1 MSIGVEKTPFLRMV
15 RSITRVSKGQANSQ
29 TILIFKMGLIVV
41 RMDYRVCIVK
51 VERRLPMNEQQRL
64 ASQQANSSMKKGEKD
79 YSKYFESV
87 YQPPS
92 LKDAKKRGKEEVK
105 IERDF
110 GLPEEFRNFGAGRK
124 FYIRTYGCQMNEHD
138 TEVMAGI
145 FTALGYEP
153 TFSTKD
159 ADVILL
165 NTCAI
170 RENAEN
176 KVFGELG
183 HLKPLK
189 QRNPDLLIG
198 VCGCMSQEESVV
210 NKIMQKNQHVDM
222 VFGTHNIHRLPYILK
237 DAMFSKATVVEV
249 WSKEGDVIE
258 NLPKVRRGDIKAWV
272 NIMYGCDKFCT
283 YCIVPYTRGKERSRR
298 PEDIINEIRHLA
310 ANGYKEITLLG
321 QNVNAYGKDFED
333 LEYGL
338 GDLMDE
344 LRKIDIARVRFT
356 TSHPRDF
363 DDHLIEV
370 LGKGG
375 NLVEHIH
382 LPVQSGSTDMLKIM
396 ARKYSREHY
405 LELVRKIKEAIP
417 NAVLT
422 TDIIVGFPNETDE
435 QFEETMSL
443 YREVGFDSAFTFIY
457 SPREG
462 TPAAKM
468 KDNVPMEV
476 KKERLQR
483 LNALVNEYSM
493 EKNKRYVGQIVEV
506 LVDGESKNNPDV
518 LAGYTRANK
527 LVNFVAPKSAIAQL
541 VKVKVTEAK
550 TWSLNGELVEEPIE
564 VK

>member
-1 MSIGVEKTPFLRMV
+1 
-15 RSITRVSKGQANSQ
+15 
-29 TILIFKMGLIVV
+29 
-41 RMDYRVCIVK
+41 
-51 VERRLPMNEQQRL
+51 MNEKQRL
-64 ASQQANSSMKKGEKD
+64 EGQQVTIKNPSDKKSEKD
-79 YSKYFESV
+79 YSKYFQSV
-87 YQPPS
+87 YIPPN
-92 LKDAKKRGKEEVK
+92 LKEAKKRGKEEIK
-105 IERDF
+105 YEKDF
-110 GLPEEFRNFGAGRK
+110 EIDEEFRGMGKGRK

-145 FTALGYEP
+145 FMQLGYEP
-153 TFSTKD
+153 TDSVDD
-159 ADVILL
+159 ANVILL

-176 KVFGELG
+176 KVFGEIG

-189 QRNPDLLIG
+189 LEKPDLLVG

-210 NKIMQKNQHVDM
+210 NKILEKHQHVDM
-222 VFGTHNIHRLPYILK
+222 IFGTHNIHRLPQILK
-237 DAMFSKATVVEV
+237 EAYMSKAMVVEV

-258 NLPKVRRGDIKAWV
+258 NLPKVRKGSIKAWV

-298 PEDIINEIRHLA
+298 PEDIIQEVRALA
-310 ANGYKEITLLG
+310 AHGYQEITLLG

-333 LEYGL
+333 ITYGL
-338 GDLMDE
+338 GDLMDD
-344 LRKIDIARVRFT
+344 LRKVDIPRIRFT

-363 DDHLIEV
+363 DDRLIEV
-370 LGKGG
+370 LAKKG

-382 LPVQSGSTDMLKIM
+382 LPVQSGSSDVLKIM
-396 ARKYSREHY
+396 ARKYTRERY

-417 NAVLT
+417 DVALS

-435 QFEETMSL
+435 QFEETLSL
-443 YREVGFDSAFTFIY
+443 YREVGFEMAYTFIY

-483 LNALVNEYSM
+483 LNDLVNQLSREAL
-493 EKNKRYVGQIVEV
+493 EKYRGQVVEV
-506 LVDGESKNNPDV
+506 LVEGESKNNPDV
-518 LAGYTRANK
+518 LAGYTRKNK
-527 LVNFVAPKSAIAQL
+527 LVNFKGPKTAIGKIVN
-541 VKVKVTEAK
+541 VKITDAK
-550 TWSLNGELVEEPIE
+550 TWSLNGEMIEELEAVE

>member
-1 MSIGVEKTPFLRMV
+1 
-15 RSITRVSKGQANSQ
+15 
-29 TILIFKMGLIVV
+29 
-41 RMDYRVCIVK
+41 
-51 VERRLPMNEQQRL
+51 MNEKQRL
-64 ASQQANSSMKKGEKD
+64 ETTQVNPSDKKSEKD
-79 YSKYFESV
+79 YSKYFETV
-87 YQPPS
+87 FMPPS

-105 IERDF
+105 YHNDF
-110 GLPEEFRNFGAGRK
+110 KISEQFKGMGNGRK

-145 FTALGYEP
+145 FMALGYEP
-153 TFSTKD
+153 TDRPDD
-159 ADVILL
+159 ANVILL

-183 HLKPLK
+183 HLKHLK
-189 QRNPDLLIG
+189 MEKPDLLLG

-210 NKIMQKNQHVDM
+210 NKILKHYQFVDM
-222 VFGTHNIHRLPYILK
+222 IFGTHNIHRLPHILNEAYMAK
-237 DAMFSKATVVEV
+237 EMVIEV

-258 NLPKVRRGDIKAWV
+258 NLPKERRGNIKAWV

-298 PEDIINEIRHLA
+298 PEEIIQEVRHLA
-310 ANGYKEITLLG
+310 AQGYQEITLLG

-333 LEYGL
+333 MEYGL

-344 LRKIDIARVRFT
+344 LRKIDIPRIRFT

-370 LGKGG
+370 LAKGG

-382 LPVQSGSTDMLKIM
+382 LPVQSGSSDILKIM
-396 ARKYSREHY
+396 ARKYTREQF
-405 LELVRKIKEAIP
+405 LELVRKIKAAIP
-417 NAVLT
+417 DVALT
-422 TDIIVGFPNETDE
+422 TDIIVGFPNETEE
-435 QFEETMSL
+435 QFEETLSL
-443 YREVGFDSAFTFIY
+443 YREVGFESAYTFIY

-483 LNALVNEYSM
+483 LNNLVNELSAEAMKKY
-493 EKNKRYVGQIVEV
+493 EGQIVEV
-506 LVDGESKNNPDV
+506 LVEGESKNNPEI
-518 LAGYTRANK
+518 LAGYTRKNK
-527 LVNFVAPKSAIAQL
+527 LVNFKAPKSAIGKL
-541 VKVKVTEAK
+541 VKVKITNAK
-550 TWSLNGELVEEPIE
+550 TWTLDGEMVEEAVE

>member
-1 MSIGVEKTPFLRMV
+1 
-15 RSITRVSKGQANSQ
+15 
-29 TILIFKMGLIVV
+29 
-41 RMDYRVCIVK
+41 
-51 VERRLPMNEQQRL
+51 MNEKQRIDNTQVNP
-64 ASQQANSSMKKGEKD
+64 SDKKSDKD
-79 YSKYFESV
+79 YSQYFQAV
-87 YQPPS
+87 YMPPS

-105 IERDF
+105 YDGFSI
-110 GLPEEFRNFGAGRK
+110 PEEFKGMGQGKK

-145 FTALGYEP
+145 FMALGYEP
-153 TFSTKD
+153 TDGVED
-159 ADVILL
+159 ANVILL

-183 HLKPLK
+183 HLKTLK
-189 QRNPDLLIG
+189 KERPDLLLG

-210 NKIMQKNQHVDM
+210 NRILKVHPFVDM
-222 VFGTHNIHRLPYILK
+222 IFGTHNIHRLPTILNE
-237 DAMFSKATVVEV
+237 AYLSKEMVIEV

-258 NLPKVRRGDIKAWV
+258 NLPKVRKGNIKAWV

-298 PEDIINEIRHLA
+298 PEEIIQEVRHLA
-310 ANGYKEITLLG
+310 AQGYKEITLLG

-333 LEYGL
+333 ITYGL

-344 LRKIDIARVRFT
+344 ISKIDIPRIRFT

-363 DDHLIEV
+363 DDHLIRV
-370 LGKGG
+370 LAIGG
-375 NLVEHIH
+375 NLLDHIH
-382 LPVQSGSTDMLKIM
+382 LPVQSGSTDVLKIM

-405 LELVRKIKEAIP
+405 LDLVRKIKEAMP
-417 NAVLT
+417 NASLT
-422 TDIIVGFPNETDE
+422 TDIIVGFPNETEE
-435 QFEETMSL
+435 QFEETLSL
-443 YREVGFDSAFTFIY
+443 YREVEFDSAYTFIY

-468 KDNVPMEV
+468 QDNVPMEV

-483 LNALVNEYSM
+483 LNAVVNEISAKKLKEY
-493 EKNKRYVGQIVEV
+493 EGKIVNV
-506 LVDGESKNNPDV
+506 LVEGESKNNPDV
-518 LAGYTRANK
+518 LAGYTEKSK
-527 LVNFVAPKSAIAQL
+527 LVNFRAPKSAIGQI
-541 VKVKVTEAK
+541 VKVKITKAK
-550 TWSLNGELVEEPIE
+550 TWTLDGEMVEEAVE